1 MKTSL
6 LFMAGSVAVA
16 AIAVSPGCGSQGG
29 ADQDLIGTWQRLRDD
44 STLRDQYTFGQDGT
58 FAFDEFKTDD
68 PSAEDHMVGTYEA
81 TDGTVVAA
89 VTNTP
94 DGQRARLTFSYYA
107 SPRSFSTGAFLP
119 TGAHDGIVG
128 VWRGVM
134 TLELLDETGRPPQ
147 GAEETDTY
155 RDDGTFQATMTPS
168 DGSPAIAWQ
177 GTYAEDSPGIFTANG
192 ITTDGA
198 HRTAT
203 WQLLENATLVGPNRI
218 WTRK

>member
-1 MKTSL
+1 
-6 LFMAGSVAVA
+6 
-16 AIAVSPGCGSQGG
+16 
-29 ADQDLIGTWQRLRDD
+29 
-44 STLRDQYTFGQDGT
+44 
-58 FAFDEFKTDD
+58 
-68 PSAEDHMVGTYEA
+68 
-81 TDGTVVAA
+81 
-89 VTNTP
+89 
-94 DGQRARLTFSYYA
+94 
-107 SPRSFSTGAFLP
+107 
-119 TGAHDGIVG
+119 
-128 VWRGVM
+128 M

-203 WQLLENATLVGPNRI
+203 WQLLEDATLVGPNRI